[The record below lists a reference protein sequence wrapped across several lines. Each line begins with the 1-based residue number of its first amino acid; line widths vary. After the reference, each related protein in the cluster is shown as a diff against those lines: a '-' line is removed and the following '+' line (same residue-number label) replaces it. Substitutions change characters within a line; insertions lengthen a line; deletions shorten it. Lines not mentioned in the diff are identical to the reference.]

1 LIVDGIREEVR
12 HHPIAIIG
20 TGRIARALGTLLP
33 PIVSL
38 GESRHILIA
47 VADDAIP
54 AVASKLAADG
64 LRDAVVL
71 HTSGAAGPEALRT
84 LRDTGNAI
92 GVLHPLQTVPTAERG
107 IQSLPG
113 ATYAFAGDPAA
124 VEWAGSLVARLGGKE
139 LAIDPRRWHHYHA
152 AAVMACNYQVTLMD
166 AALELMETAGLRR
179 ATALEALAPILRA
192 TTENILASGPE
203 KALTGPIVRGD
214 VGTIR
219 RHLASLETAF
229 PETRRLYVA
238 AGQRTIPVA
247 KRAGLPDETACEIA
261 RALATEE

>member
-1 LIVDGIREEVR
+1 VR

-20 TGRIARALGTLLP
+20 TGRIAKSLGALLP
-33 PIVSL
+33 PVVSL
-38 GESRHILIA
+38 GESRRILIA

-54 AVASKLAADG
+54 AVASKLAAGG

-71 HTSGAAGPEALRT
+71 HTSGAAGPDALRA
-84 LRDTGNAI
+84 LRDTGNAV

-113 ATYAFAGDPAA
+113 ATYAFAGDLAA
-124 VEWAGSLVARLGGKE
+124 VEWARALITRLGGKE
-139 LAIDPRRWHHYHA
+139 LAIDPQRWHHYHA
-152 AAVMACNYQVTLMD
+152 AAVMACNYQVTL
-166 AALELMETAGLRR
+166 T
-179 ATALEALAPILRA
+179 ILRA

-203 KALTGPIVRGD
+203 RALTGPIVRGD

-219 RHLASLETAF
+219 RHLAALETAF

-247 KRAGLPDETACEIA
+247 KRAGLPDDAACEIA
-261 RALATEE
+261 RALAIEE